1 MKSLQH
7 VWALTAVA
15 AAAGLAGCGGSD
27 AGGSD
32 ADATPLTISTM
43 SNRADLIS
51 DGNAL
56 VEVRLPTG
64 ADATSMKVELNGR
77 DVTSAFTAAD
87 GAARR
92 GLVGG
97 LAEGRNVIAAQ
108 AAGARAAELVVTNA
122 PRSGPILAGPHLM
135 PYVCA
140 TRVARDAT
148 ATTAATN
155 ASGFSIEATDADCN
169 IAAETHFFY
178 RTTATS
184 CSMANPFP
192 TAAANACFK
201 PYTVGGPAPADLA
214 TTTTE
219 AGAQVPYIVRLER
232 GVINRGIYEIAVLFD
247 PTKPWTNGLAP
258 QGTWTGK
265 VEFLFGGA
273 SGQARRQFRPAS
285 AWTHDAAL
293 AKGYLVATNSH
304 IDASRNSNR
313 ALMTDTVM
321 MMKEDIVERYG
332 AIRHTIGNG
341 CSAGSMTAHTL
352 SSTFPGLLDGL
363 VTSCALNDPES
374 SNQESVDCGL
384 LVEAYDKP
392 RWRELMVAN
401 GHSLMEANKRK
412 AAINGHPDHTA
423 CIGWF
428 NSFGP
433 NKFAGN
439 YDTIREV
446 TAANRDTGVITERK
460 LAAQTNLCQ
469 LPVSQV
475 YHPVTNPTGLRCS
488 QWDHAAAVFGKR
500 ADGLPNSTRDNTGV
514 QYGLKAL
521 KAGTITAE
529 EFVTLNEII
538 GSANRDGNSVPE
550 RGVAD
555 LAALETVYRS
565 GLMPDYKLLARVPIL
580 DFRGYDDSLTPP
592 VSNTG
597 NTGLHQ
603 IWKSFANRE
612 RLQKANGT
620 VGNHAMWRY
629 GVSPN
634 GFNPSQPMAD
644 EGLYV
649 MDQWLTALKASN
661 TGALE
666 QRVLASRPA
675 SALDYCLLSSDA
687 TQSVKVTDP
696 AVCDADPLLK
706 RAMSPREAAGGPLA
720 NDLLKCQLKPLDT
733 ADYLPAVLSAGQL
746 DRLRAVFSTG
756 VCDYSKPGVGFQAS
770 WGVTTFAGGPG
781 GQPLPAA
788 PVSTPR

>member
-1 MKSLQH
+1 MKYLRH
-7 VWALTAVA
+7 VWALTAMA
-15 AAAGLAGCGGSD
+15 AAAGLAGCGG
-27 AGGSD
+27 GN
-32 ADATPLTISTM
+32 ADANPLTISTL

-56 VEVRLPTG
+56 VEVRLPAG
-64 ADATSMKVELNGR
+64 ADAASMKVELNGR

-92 GLVGG
+92 GLVVG
-97 LAEGRNVIAAQ
+97 LAEGRNAITAQ
-108 AAGARAAELVVTNA
+108 ANGARAAELAVTNTS
-122 PRSGPILAGPHLM
+122 RSGPILAGPHLM

-140 TRVARDAT
+140 TRVAQAAT
-148 ATTAATN
+148 PTTAATN
-155 ASGFSIEATDADCN
+155 ASGFSTEATDANCN
-169 IAAETHFFY
+169 IAAETYFFY
-178 RTTATS
+178 RTTTTA

-201 PYTVGGPAPADLA
+201 PYTVADPAPADLA

-219 AGAQVPYIVRLER
+219 AGARVPYIVRLER

-247 PTKPWTNGLAP
+247 PAKPWTNGLAP

-265 VEFLFGGA
+265 VEFLFGGS

-285 AWTHDAAL
+285 SWTDNAAL
-293 AKGYLVATNSH
+293 AKGYLVATNSLV
-304 IDASRNSNR
+304 DASRNSNR

-321 MMKEDIVERYG
+321 MMKEDITERYG
-332 AIRHTIGNG
+332 AIKHTIGNG
-341 CSAGSMTAHTL
+341 CSAGSMTAHVL
-352 SSTFPGLLDGL
+352 SATFPGLLDGL

-392 RWRELMVAN
+392 RWRELMATS
-401 GHSLMEANKRK
+401 GHSLAEINKRK

-433 NKFAGN
+433 NKAAGN

-446 TAANRDTGVITERK
+446 TVANRDTGLITERK
-460 LAAQTNLCQ
+460 LAAPTNLCQ
-469 LPVSQV
+469 LPVSEV
-475 YHPVTNPTGLRCS
+475 YHPVNNPTGLRCS
-488 QWDHAAAVFGKR
+488 QWDHAEAVFGKR
-500 ADGLPNSTRDNTGV
+500 ADGQPNSTRDNSGV

-529 EFVTLNEII
+529 EFIALNEIV
-538 GSANRDGNSVPE
+538 GSANRDGTNVPE
-550 RGVAD
+550 RAVAD
-555 LAALETVYRS
+555 LSALQTVYRS

-597 NTGLHQ
+597 SSGLHQ

-634 GFNPSQPMAD
+634 GFLPSPAMAE
-644 EGLYV
+644 EGFNV

-661 TGALE
+661 SGALE
-666 QRVLASRPA
+666 QRVLTSRPA
-675 SALDYCLLSSDA
+675 SALDHCLLSSDP
-687 TQSVKVTDP
+687 TQSIKVTDP
-696 AVCDADPLLK
+696 AICDADPLLK
-706 RAMSPREAAGGPLA
+706 RAMSPREAAGGPLT
-720 NDLLKCQLKPLDT
+720 NDLLKCQLKPLET
-733 ADYLPAVLSAGQL
+733 ADYLPATLSAGQVE
-746 DRLRAVFSTG
+746 RLRAAFPTG

-770 WGVTTFAGGPG
+770 WGVTTFASGPG
-781 GQPLPAA
+781 GQPLPLA